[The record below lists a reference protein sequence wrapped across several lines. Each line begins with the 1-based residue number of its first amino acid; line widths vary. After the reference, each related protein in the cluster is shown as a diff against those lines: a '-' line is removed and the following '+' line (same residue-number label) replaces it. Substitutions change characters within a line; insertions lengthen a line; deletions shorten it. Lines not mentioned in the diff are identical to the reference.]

1 MHDDALGE
9 MVRGVQSRLLGVEI
23 AYGLGKLDI
32 PGLDLSAAKQ
42 LASAAAEAI
51 RGGKLGYAILVA
63 RRHA

>member
-1 MHDDALGE
+1 

-23 AYGLGKLDI
+23 ASGLGKLHI

-42 LASAAAEAI
+42 FVSTTAEAI

-63 RRHA
+63 RKRA